1 MKIRSLAALWL
12 AVLGFTLAPLAA
24 GNFGLERDY
33 LDHIILRNAYNSF
46 ARERLAQG
54 FIKILELKKGE
65 SIADV
70 GTAAGDFCWYFLKV
84 VGEKGKVYGT
94 DINPYSMW
102 YLRQRAE
109 YQGVKNLFA
118 VVNYE
123 TRVPIPD
130 QALDALLLCEVHVI
144 GSRSSYHR
152 KKYEEPFAKELYRIL
167 KPGGRFLLVDSSFL
181 NRHFN
186 PINYPDEA
194 IKVCRGAGFVLE
206 TTIMA
211 GKDQRFENKQAD
223 YLLFIKPKK

>member
-1 MKIRSLAALWL
+1 LRNKLLPVFWL
-12 AVLGFTLAPLAA
+12 LLGLMFPSPLQA

-33 LDHIILRNAYNSF
+33 IDHVVLRNAYNGF

-54 FIKILELKKGE
+54 FIDLLELKKGE
-65 SIADV
+65 SVADV

-84 VGEKGKVYGT
+84 VGPRGKVYGT

-102 YLRQRAE
+102 YLRQRAA
-109 YQGVKNLFA
+109 YRGVKNLFA

-123 TRVPIPD
+123 TRIPLPD
-130 QALDALLLCEVHVI
+130 KSLDAVLLCEVHVI
-144 GSRSSYHR
+144 GSRDPYHR
-152 KKYEEPFAKELYRIL
+152 EKYEQPFVRELYRIL

-186 PINYPDEA
+186 PINYPPEA
-194 IKVCRGAGFVLE
+194 LSLCRKTGFVLKRK
-206 TTIMA
+206 ILA

-223 YLLFIKPKK
+223 YFLFVKP